1 MVIRRSP
8 KPHTWVRFLHPL
20 PNGAAFRDNYFMK
33 YKVKDIKLAKA
44 GKNKV
49 ALAEKE
55 MPVLRQ
61 LAADFKKRRPFAG
74 VNIAA
79 CLHVTK
85 ETAVLVNALAA
96 GGANVSLAG
105 SNPLST
111 QDDVAAA
118 LALSDI
124 KIFAWRGVT
133 SDKYYWCLNK
143 ALDIEPQI
151 TIDDGADLISLIHK
165 SRKSLIKTVWA
176 GQEETTTGV
185 IRLKAM
191 AKAGKLKYP
200 VIAIND
206 TPTKHMFDNYYGT
219 GQSTMDG
226 LLRATN
232 VLLPGKV
239 VVIAGYGYCG
249 KGIALRAKGLGARV
263 IITEV
268 DPLPALQA
276 AMDGFEVMSMTR
288 AAKIGDVFL
297 TATGNKDV
305 ITRDHFKLM
314 KDGAFLGNSGHFNVE
329 INVGHLEKSSV
340 KSQEMRDN
348 LMEYEMKDGK
358 KIYLIA
364 EGRLM
369 NLAAAEGHP
378 SAVMDLSFADQALTC
393 EWLVK
398 NHQNLKNEV
407 YDVPK
412 EIDEKVSKLKVQSM
426 GVKIDVLTPAQKK
439 YLASWQQGT

>member
-1 MVIRRSP
+1 
-8 KPHTWVRFLHPL
+8 
-20 PNGAAFRDNYFMK
+20 MK
-33 YKVKDIKLAKA
+33 FKVKDINLAKA
-44 GKNKV
+44 GKMKI

-55 MPVLRQ
+55 MPVLEI
-61 LAADFKKRRPFAG
+61 LKKDFEKRRPFEG
-74 VNIAA
+74 VRIAA

-85 ETAVLVNALAA
+85 ETAVLIRVLAA
-96 GGANVSLAG
+96 GGAQVALCG

-118 LALSDI
+118 LASEGI
-124 KIFAWRGVT
+124 SIFAWRGVT
-133 SDKYYWCLNK
+133 AEKYYWCLNQV
-143 ALDIEPQI
+143 LDKKPQI
-151 TIDDGADLISLIHK
+151 TIDDGADVISLIHGK
-165 SRKSLIKTVWA
+165 RKDLLKEVWA

-191 AKAGKLKYP
+191 DKAGKLKYP
-200 VIAIND
+200 IVAVND

-232 VLLPGKV
+232 ILLSGKV

-249 KGIALRAKGLGARV
+249 KGMALRAHGLGAR
-263 IITEV
+263 IIVTEV

-276 AMDGFEVMSMTR
+276 VMDGFEVMPMAR
-288 AAKIGDVFL
+288 AAKLGDVFL
-297 TATGNKDV
+297 TATGDKDV
-305 ITRDHFKLM
+305 ITREHFKLM
-314 KDGAFLGNSGHFNVE
+314 KDGAVLGNSGHFNVE
-329 INVGHLEKSSV
+329 INVAQLERESRSMKQV
-340 KSQEMRDN
+340 RDN
-348 LMEYEMKDGK
+348 LMEYEMKDGR

-378 SAVMDLSFADQALTC
+378 SAVMDLSFADQALTA
-393 EWLVK
+393 EWLVFNYK
-398 NHQNLKNEV
+398 QMEKRV

-412 EIDEKVSKLKVQSM
+412 EIDEKVSRLKLQAL

-439 YLASWQQGT
+439 YLASWQEGT

>member
-1 MVIRRSP
+1 M
-8 KPHTWVRFLHPL
+8 PH
-20 PNGAAFRDNYFMK
+20 
-33 YKVKDIKLAKA
+33 KVKNLKLAKQ
-44 GKNKV
+44 GKINI
-49 ALAEKE
+49 ALAQRE
-55 MPVLRQ
+55 MPVLQILMDR
-61 LAADFKKRRPFAG
+61 FKKDQPFKDIS
-74 VNIAA
+74 IAA

-85 ETAVLVNALAA
+85 ETAVLVKALVM
-96 GGANVSLAG
+96 GGAKVALCG

-118 LALSDI
+118 LAVSGVSV
-124 KIFAWRGVT
+124 FAWRGIN
-133 SDKYYWCLNK
+133 SEKYYWCLNK
-143 ALDIEPQI
+143 VLDFKPQI
-151 TIDDGADLISLIHK
+151 TIDDGADLISQIHTK
-165 SRKSLIKTVWA
+165 KKSLLKTVWA

-219 GQSTMDG
+219 GQSTMDA
-226 LLRATN
+226 LLRSMN

-263 IITEV
+263 IVTEV
-268 DPLPALQA
+268 DPLEALKA
-276 AMDGFEVMSMTR
+276 VMDGFEVMPMGQ
-288 AAKIGDVFL
+288 AAKKADVLL

-305 ITRDHFKLM
+305 ISKDHFKLM
-314 KDGAFLGNSGHFNVE
+314 KDGAILGNSGHFNVE
-329 INVGHLEKSSV
+329 INVEQLKKYAVNSKQV
-340 KSQEMRDN
+340 RDDVV
-348 LMEYEMKDGK
+348 EYTTKDGR

-378 SAVMDLSFADQALTC
+378 SAVMDMSFADQALTC
-393 EWLVK
+393 EWLVN
-398 NHQNLKNEV
+398 NHKTLHKKV
-407 YDVPK
+407 YNVPD
-412 EIDEKVSKLKVQSM
+412 EIDKQVAKLKLTSL
-426 GVKIDVLTPAQKK
+426 GAKIDSLTSAQKK
-439 YLASWQQGT
+439 YLASWQEGT

>member
-1 MVIRRSP
+1 
-8 KPHTWVRFLHPL
+8 
-20 PNGAAFRDNYFMK
+20 MK

-44 GKNKV
+44 GKNKI
-49 ALAEKE
+49 AFAEKE

-61 LAADFKKRRPFAG
+61 LAADFKNRQPFAG
-74 VNIAA
+74 VNISA

-85 ETAVLVNALAA
+85 ETAVLVNALTA

-118 LALSDI
+118 LALSGV
-124 KIFAWRGVT
+124 KVFAWRGIHPE
-133 SDKYYWCLNK
+133 KYYWCLGQV
-143 ALDIEPQI
+143 LDSNPQI

-185 IRLKAM
+185 IRLRAM

-200 VIAIND
+200 VVAVND

-219 GQSTMDG
+219 GQSTLDG

-232 VLLPGKV
+232 ILLSGKSV
-239 VVIAGYGYCG
+239 VVAGYGYCG

-263 IITEV
+263 IVTEV

-276 AMDGFEVMSMTR
+276 AMDGFEVTPMTK

-305 ITRDHFKLM
+305 ITRDHLKLM
-314 KDGAFLGNSGHFNVE
+314 KDGAILGNSGHFNVE
-329 INVGHLEKSSV
+329 INISHLNQISSSRKQV
-340 KSQEMRDN
+340 RDN
-348 LMEYEMKDGK
+348 LEEFTTKHGRK
-358 KIYLIA
+358 LYLIS

-378 SAVMDLSFADQALTC
+378 SAVMDMSFADQALTC

-407 YDVPK
+407 YNVPK
-412 EIDEKVSKLKVQSM
+412 EIDEKVSQLKLQSL
-426 GVKIDVLTPAQKK
+426 GVKIDILTPAQKK
-439 YLASWQQGT
+439 YLTSWTEGT

>member
-1 MVIRRSP
+1 
-8 KPHTWVRFLHPL
+8 
-20 PNGAAFRDNYFMK
+20 MK
-33 YKVKDIKLAKA
+33 FKVKDEKLAKA
-44 GKNKV
+44 GKMKI

-55 MPVLRQ
+55 MPVLQ
-61 LAADFKKRRPFAG
+61 IIAKEFEKNQPFKG
-74 VNIAA
+74 VTIAA

-85 ETAVLVNALAA
+85 ETAVLMKALSL
-96 GGANVSLAG
+96 GGAKVALCG

-118 LALSDI
+118 LAEFGI
-124 KIFAWRGVT
+124 NIFAWRGIT
-133 SDKYYWCLNK
+133 DEKYYWCVDK
-143 ALDIEPQI
+143 VLDFHPQVI
-151 TIDDGADLISLIHK
+151 VDDGADLISTLHK
-165 SRKSLIKTVWA
+165 ARKSQLKEIWS

-191 AKAGKLKYP
+191 AKDGKLKFP

-232 VLLPGKV
+232 ILLSGKV

-249 KGIALRAKGLGARV
+249 KGMALRAKGLGARV
-263 IITEV
+263 VVTEV

-276 AMDGFEVMSMTR
+276 AMDGFEVMPMLK
-288 AAKIGDVFL
+288 AAKLGDVFL

-305 ITRDHFKLM
+305 ITKEHVAVM
-314 KDGAFLGNSGHFNVE
+314 KDGSVLGNSGHFNVE
-329 INVGHLEKSSV
+329 INVKDLEKTAKATKLV
-340 KSQEMRDN
+340 RDN
-348 LMEYEMKDGK
+348 LVEYEQKDGR
-358 KIYLIA
+358 KIYLIG

-378 SAVMDLSFADQALTC
+378 SAVMDLSFADQALMC

-398 NHQNLKNEV
+398 NHKTLDNKVHN
-407 YDVPK
+407 VPS
-412 EIDEKVSKLKVQSM
+412 EIDEKVSRLKLQAM
-426 GVKIDVLTPAQKK
+426 GVKIDVLSPAQSK
-439 YLASWQQGT
+439 YLASWQEGT